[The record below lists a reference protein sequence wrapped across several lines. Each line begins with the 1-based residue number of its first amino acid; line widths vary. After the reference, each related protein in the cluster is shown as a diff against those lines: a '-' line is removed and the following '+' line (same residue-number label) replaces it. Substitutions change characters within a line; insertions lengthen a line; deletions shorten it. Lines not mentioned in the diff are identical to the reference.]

1 MTLAPP
7 PNIMDIAS
15 DDNTTTAFIT
25 IDAFDG
31 QKALKVIAALE
42 KCRNDDYTE
51 WNALIGEDDEL
62 RTRLRQQGLENPQD
76 RKSTKWDDA
85 TLLFISCLEMDNSGQ
100 NYSLGDGRIR
110 DRFGRFPWGDGSS
123 LNYLLE
129 FIRPPLTNSAI
140 VERISIEE
148 IVDLIQKLSA
158 QCSEEVM
165 GHNDY
170 QSGIG
175 GLKILGFLD
184 SREVYTLRKGLAGRG
199 WGVSGDEPLDGGV
212 RDIVKH
218 FSTILKAAERNGVGI
233 VLRSHL

>member
-1 MTLAPP
+1 
-7 PNIMDIAS
+7 
-15 DDNTTTAFIT
+15 
-25 IDAFDG
+25 
-31 QKALKVIAALE
+31 
-42 KCRNDDYTE
+42 
-51 WNALIGEDDEL
+51 L

-165 GHNDY
+165 GHNNY

-175 GLKILGFLD
+175 GLKVLGFLD